1 MNYEADFQII
11 KNRMTAKVLK
21 YEERLLSLDT
31 YNKEMTMKTKN
42 MEQGLYSIPAGVN
55 QNCGD
60 RQIHQIISNMKKIDQ
75 STIWKLHKIF
85 KKVAH
90 TVELPTLIPPLR
102 WISENHL
109 FGDLE
114 ISKESYLEIKKTI
127 IVWETYMSG
136 TIMVLEFR
144 DRELEEN
151 PLSFEPRPF

>member
-1 MNYEADFQII
+1 
-11 KNRMTAKVLK
+11 
-21 YEERLLSLDT
+21 
-31 YNKEMTMKTKN
+31 MKRGFYLWTP
-42 MEQGLYSIPAGVN
+42 I
-55 QNCGD
+55 
-60 RQIHQIISNMKKIDQ
+60 
-75 STIWKLHKIF
+75 
-85 KKVAH
+85 
-90 TVELPTLIPPLR
+90 IPPLR